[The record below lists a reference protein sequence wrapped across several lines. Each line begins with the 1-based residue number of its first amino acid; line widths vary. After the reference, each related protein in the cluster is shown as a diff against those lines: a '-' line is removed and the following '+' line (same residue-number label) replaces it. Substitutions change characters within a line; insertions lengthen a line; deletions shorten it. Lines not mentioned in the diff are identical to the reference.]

1 MCCIC
6 HDTGEY
12 QVHMMFPP
20 PIISEP
26 QPDADN
32 TVLDTATAPK
42 PDSTALDIGEDP
54 LDVADDGE

>member
-1 MCCIC
+1 
-6 HDTGEY
+6 
-12 QVHMMFPP
+12 MMFPP